1 MASKLNWQTI
11 AFCSRCQFQFLP
23 TSFLY
28 TIIPLFISLLI
39 ISLDIFYWYPSFD
52 KCLSL
57 LLAVQWFLIHFIVWS
72 KIFSYNGNIF
82 IQIFCIYGV
91 MYLSLGIAVAFF
103 CVLLLLLQD
112 DTSNN
117 TTRSELSFVPTTD
130 DDGKSITCRAE
141 NPNVN
146 GLYLETMWK
155 LNVVCK

>member
-1 MASKLNWQTI
+1 MHFVQDVNFNFYQHLSYT
-11 AFCSRCQFQFLP
+11 P
-23 TSFLY
+23 SFPFHLSPV
-28 TIIPLFISLLI
+28 IFS
-39 ISLDIFYWYPSFD
+39 SDIFYWYPSFD

-91 MYLSLGIAVAFF
+91 MYLSLGIAGAFF
-103 CVLLLLLQD
+103 CVLLLLLLQD

>member
-1 MASKLNWQTI
+1 
-11 AFCSRCQFQFLP
+11 
-23 TSFLY
+23 
-28 TIIPLFISLLI
+28 
-39 ISLDIFYWYPSFD
+39 
-52 KCLSL
+52 
-57 LLAVQWFLIHFIVWS
+57 
-72 KIFSYNGNIF
+72 
-82 IQIFCIYGV
+82 